1 MSNLQ
6 VSRRTKQVAGADQV
20 RAQLGKFSFLIFG
33 KTLEKFPAYHETQHR
48 VAQKFHLLVIGC
60 RSRSPPGRVLRLQ
73 LSGIGSVSEGLLQQG
88 AALEAMSESFL
99 QRGKVMRVRVHVRS
113 MA

>member
-1 MSNLQ
+1 M
-6 VSRRTKQVAGADQV
+6 
-20 RAQLGKFSFLIFG
+20 
-33 KTLEKFPAYHETQHR
+33 
-48 VAQKFHLLVIGC
+48 
-60 RSRSPPGRVLRLQ
+60 
-73 LSGIGSVSEGLLQQG
+73 SEGLLQQS